1 MFDSCFSGV
10 PAALHGI
17 SARVRSGRWT
27 ALATLVAA
35 AAATPLHAKGV
46 AITFD
51 DLPVYGRFW
60 TVADGREVT
69 DRLLAGLQR
78 NHWKATGFVNE
89 IQLDAADRPARIA
102 LLEAW
107 LDAGMDLGNHTYSHP
122 SLTKTPVEAYI
133 ADVARDEAVTAPLLA
148 ARGRRER
155 WFRYPYLE
163 TGTTQAV
170 RARFEGWLAEHGYRV
185 APVTMENS
193 DWQFATLYD
202 DAIAR
207 GDPAEA
213 TRVRAHYLTFTRQ
226 IVAWYKQAGRS
237 LFGREPS
244 FIFLLHASRLN
255 AASIDALAAIL
266 HAAQLRP
273 ITLDAAMR
281 DPAYRT
287 PDQYV
292 GPDGNEWLERWS
304 HTLHKRLPYETMPS
318 VPKAVVARDARLE
331 AIPDPLAPKGVAAA
345 H

>member
-1 MFDSCFSGV
+1 MVEPRFSGV
-10 PAALHGI
+10 FSALRAFRPRARSGCLAVAALM
-17 SARVRSGRWT
+17 
-27 ALATLVAA
+27 
-35 AAATPLHAKGV
+35 AATAAPLHATGV
-46 AITFD
+46 AITVD

-60 TVADGREVT
+60 TAAEGKDVT
-69 DRLLAGLQR
+69 DRLLAGMQR

-122 SLTKTPVEAYI
+122 SLTKTPVETYI
-133 ADVARDEAVTAPLLA
+133 ADVARDETVTAPLLV
-148 ARGRRER
+148 ARGRREH
-155 WFRYPYLE
+155 WFRYPFLE

-170 RARFEGWLAEHGYRV
+170 RTRFEGWLGEHGYRV

-202 DAIAR
+202 AAIAR
-207 GDPAEA
+207 GDVAA
-213 TRVRAHYLTFTRQ
+213 AARVRQQYLTFTRE
-226 IVAWYKQAGRS
+226 IVAWYKQAARG

-244 FIFLLHASRLN
+244 FVFLLHASRLN

-266 HAAQLRP
+266 RDARLRP

-287 PDQYV
+287 ADHYV

-304 HTLHKRLPYETMPS
+304 QTLNKRLPFETMPR
-318 VPKAVVARDARLE
+318 VPKAVVAGDARLE
-331 AIPDPLAPKGVAAA
+331 AIPDPRAPASVIPA
-345 H
+345 HS

>member
-1 MFDSCFSGV
+1 MFDPRFLGV
-10 PAALHGI
+10 RARAAACALAALL
-17 SARVRSGRWT
+17 T
-27 ALATLVAA
+27 AT
-35 AAATPLHAKGV
+35 ATPSHAKGV

-60 TVADGREVT
+60 TAAEGKDVT

-122 SLTKTPVEAYI
+122 SLTSTPVETYI
-133 ADVARDEAVTAPLLA
+133 ADVARDETVTAPLLA

-155 WFRYPYLE
+155 WFRYPFLE
-163 TGTTQAV
+163 TGSTQAV

-207 GDPAEA
+207 GDTAA
-213 TRVRAHYLTFTRQ
+213 AARIRQQYLTFTRA
-226 IVAWYKQAGRS
+226 IVAWYKQAAIG
-237 LFGREPS
+237 LLGREPS
-244 FIFLLHASRLN
+244 FVFLLHASRLN

-266 HAAQLRP
+266 RDARLKS

-287 PDQYV
+287 ADHYV

-304 HTLHKRLPYETMPS
+304 ETLHKRLPFDTMPS
-318 VPKAVVARDARLE
+318 VPKAIVARDARLE
-331 AIPDPLAPKGVAAA
+331 AIPDPHAPVGVVPPLP
-345 H
+345 

>member
-1 MFDSCFSGV
+1 MFDFRLLGVRARASGFAL
-10 PAALHGI
+10 AALI
-17 SARVRSGRWT
+17 
-27 ALATLVAA
+27 AT
-35 AAATPLHAKGV
+35 AATPLHAKGV

-60 TVADGREVT
+60 TAAEGKDVT

-122 SLTKTPVEAYI
+122 SLTSTPVETYI
-133 ADVARDEAVTAPLLA
+133 ADVARDETVTAPLLA

-155 WFRYPYLE
+155 WFRYPFLE

-170 RARFEGWLAEHGYRV
+170 RTRFEGWLGEHGYRV

-207 GDPAEA
+207 GDTAA
-213 TRVRAHYLTFTRQ
+213 AARIRQQYLTFTRA
-226 IVAWYKQAGRS
+226 IVGWYKQAAIG
-237 LFGREPS
+237 LLGREPS
-244 FIFLLHASRLN
+244 FVFLLHASRLN

-266 HAAQLRP
+266 RDARLKS

-287 PDQYV
+287 ADHYV

-304 HTLHKRLPYETMPS
+304 ETLHRRLPFDTMPS
-318 VPKAVVARDARLE
+318 VPKAIVARDARLE
-331 AIPDPLAPKGVAAA
+331 AIPDPHAPVGVVPPLP
-345 H
+345 

>member
-1 MFDSCFSGV
+1 MFDPRFLGV
-10 PAALHGI
+10 RARAAGL
-17 SARVRSGRWT
+17 
-27 ALATLVAA
+27 ALATLF
-35 AAATPLHAKGV
+35 AATAAPLHAKGV

-60 TVADGREVT
+60 TAPEGKQVT
-69 DRLLAGLQR
+69 DQLLAGMAR

-133 ADVARDEAVTAPLLA
+133 ADVARDETVTAPLLA

-155 WFRYPYLE
+155 WFRYPFLE

-170 RARFEGWLAEHGYRV
+170 RTRFEGWLTEHGYRV

-207 GDPAEA
+207 GDSAAAARIREQ
-213 TRVRAHYLTFTRQ
+213 YLVFTRA
-226 IVAWYKQAGRS
+226 IVAWYKQAAIG

-244 FIFLLHASRLN
+244 FVMLLHASRLN
-255 AASIDALAAIL
+255 AASIDALAAIFREARL
-266 HAAQLRP
+266 KP
-273 ITLDAAMR
+273 ITLDAALR

-287 PDQYV
+287 ADHYV

-304 HTLHKRLPYETMPS
+304 HTLHKRLPFETMPR
-318 VPKAVVARDARLE
+318 VPKAVVTGDARLE
-331 AIPDPLAPKGVAAA
+331 AIPDPHAPAGVVPA
-345 H
+345 HS

>member
-1 MFDSCFSGV
+1 MFDLRLLGV
-10 PAALHGI
+10 RARAAGL
-17 SARVRSGRWT
+17 
-27 ALATLVAA
+27 ALATFC
-35 AAATPLHAKGV
+35 AATASPLHAKGV
-46 AITFD
+46 AVTFD

-60 TVADGREVT
+60 TAAEGKQVT
-69 DRLLAGLQR
+69 DQLLAGLKR
-78 NHWKATGFVNE
+78 NRWKAIGFVNE

-122 SLTKTPVEAYI
+122 SLTRTPVEAYI
-133 ADVARDEAVTAPLLA
+133 ADVARDETVTAPLLA

-155 WFRYPYLE
+155 WFRYPFLE

-170 RARFEGWLAEHGYRV
+170 RTRFEGWLAEHGYRV

-202 DAIAR
+202 DAVAR
-207 GDPAEA
+207 GDTAAAARIREQ
-213 TRVRAHYLTFTRQ
+213 YLVFTRA
-226 IVAWYKQAGRS
+226 IVAWYKHAAIG

-244 FIFLLHASRLN
+244 FVFLLHASRLN

-266 HAAQLRP
+266 RDARLKS

-287 PDQYV
+287 ADHYV

-304 HTLHKRLPYETMPS
+304 HTLHKRLPFETMPS
-318 VPKAVVARDARLE
+318 VPKGVVAGDARLE
-331 AIPDPLAPKGVAAA
+331 AIPDPRAPASVPPL
-345 H
+345 HP

>member
-1 MFDSCFSGV
+1 MFDLRLLGV
-10 PAALHGI
+10 SALPRASAVRAAGM
-17 SARVRSGRWT
+17 
-27 ALATLVAA
+27 ALATLIATG
-35 AAATPLHAKGV
+35 ATPLCAKGV
-46 AITFD
+46 AITVD
-51 DLPVYGRFW
+51 DVPVYGRFW
-60 TVADGREVT
+60 TASEGKDVT
-69 DRLLAGLQR
+69 DRLLAGMQR

-122 SLTKTPVEAYI
+122 SLTKTPVETYI
-133 ADVARDEAVTAPLLA
+133 ADVARDETVTAPLLA

-155 WFRYPYLE
+155 WFRYPFLE

-170 RARFEGWLAEHGYRV
+170 RTRFEGWLSEHGYRV

-207 GDPAEA
+207 GDTVAA
-213 TRVRAHYLTFTRQ
+213 ARVRAEYLVFTRK
-226 IVAWYKQAGRS
+226 IVAWYKQAAIG

-244 FIFLLHASRLN
+244 FVFLLHASRLN

-266 HAAQLRP
+266 RDARLRP
-273 ITLDAAMR
+273 ITLDAALR

-287 PDQYV
+287 ADHYV

-304 HTLHKRLPYETMPS
+304 HTLHKRLPFETMPT
-318 VPKAVVARDARLE
+318 VPKAVVAGDARLE
-331 AIPDPLAPKGVAAA
+331 AIPDPLAPTIGVPP
-345 H
+345 HP

>member
-1 MFDSCFSGV
+1 MFDLHILGV
-10 PAALHGI
+10 RARAAGL
-17 SARVRSGRWT
+17 
-27 ALATLVAA
+27 ALVACAA
-35 AAATPLHAKGV
+35 AAATPVQAKGV

-60 TVADGREVT
+60 TAPEGKQVT
-69 DRLLAGLQR
+69 DQLLAGLKR
-78 NHWKATGFVNE
+78 NHMKATGFVNE
-89 IQLDAADRPARIA
+89 IELDAADRPARIA
-102 LLEAW
+102 LLEDW

-133 ADVARDEAVTAPLLA
+133 ADVARDETVTAPLLA

-163 TGTTQAV
+163 TGMTQAV
-170 RARFEGWLAEHGYRV
+170 RTRFGGWLAGHGYRV

-202 DAIAR
+202 DAVAR
-207 GDPAEA
+207 GDTAAAARIREQ
-213 TRVRAHYLTFTRQ
+213 YLVFTRQ

-244 FIFLLHASRLN
+244 FVMLLHASRLN

-266 HAAQLRP
+266 RDARLQP

-287 PDQYV
+287 ADDYV

-304 HTLHKRLPYETMPS
+304 HTLHKRLPFETMPS
-318 VPKAVVARDARLE
+318 VPKAIVARDARLE
-331 AIPDPLAPKGVAAA
+331 AIPDPHAPAGVVAP
-345 H
+345 HL